1 MKSNMRK
8 RLNLWHANKRSKWG
22 NMHTVIEYERIKKE
36 CKNEVKSA
44 IMGYEKDIANNAKR
58 DPKRVYSYINS
69 KKAVK
74 DNIRA
79 LNDEMGNRVED
90 QSEKVKILNN
100 QFKSVFEIDNGEVP
114 DVSSLTERVKDTNRE
129 SGEYEWGDLTDIN
142 RYVILGK
149 IQNLNEFKAFGVD
162 KVSNAV
168 LKNCAE
174 SFVEPLKLIFD
185 KSLKL
190 GEVPKEWKEANVTPI
205 FKKGSKLERSNY
217 RPVSLTSTICKILES
232 IICP

>member
-1 MKSNMRK
+1 
-8 RLNLWHANKRSKWG
+8 
-22 NMHTVIEYERIKKE
+22 
-36 CKNEVKSA
+36 
-44 IMGYEKDIANNAKR
+44 
-58 DPKRVYSYINS
+58 
-69 KKAVK
+69 
-74 DNIRA
+74 
-79 LNDEMGNRVED
+79 MGNRVED
-90 QSEKVKILNN
+90 QSEIVKILNN

-190 GEVPKEWKEANVTPI
+190 GEVPKEWKGANVTPI